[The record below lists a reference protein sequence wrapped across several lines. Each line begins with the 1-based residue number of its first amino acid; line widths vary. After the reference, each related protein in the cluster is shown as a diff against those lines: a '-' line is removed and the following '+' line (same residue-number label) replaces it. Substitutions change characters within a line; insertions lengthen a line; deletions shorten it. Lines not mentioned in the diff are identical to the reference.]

1 MRLRKEPMPPRLL
14 ILGKF
19 SIAIILIPVKWSMT
33 FRYEIFTQI
42 IEEGTVPDL
51 YKKFSV

>member
-1 MRLRKEPMPPRLL
+1 MPPRLL
-14 ILGKF
+14 ILGKY
-19 SIAIILIPVKWSMT
+19 SIAIIFKLNRVNWST
-33 FRYEIFTQI
+33 TIRYEIFTQI